1 MEALSKDI
9 VNLDWEENSYDP
21 SVGLAIVNAYG
32 AITGE
37 KIEQSEILM
46 QQVEA
51 FFKNVKNYK

>member
-9 VNLDWEENSYDP
+9 VNLDWEENSYDQ

-46 QQVEA
+46 
-51 FFKNVKNYK
+51 